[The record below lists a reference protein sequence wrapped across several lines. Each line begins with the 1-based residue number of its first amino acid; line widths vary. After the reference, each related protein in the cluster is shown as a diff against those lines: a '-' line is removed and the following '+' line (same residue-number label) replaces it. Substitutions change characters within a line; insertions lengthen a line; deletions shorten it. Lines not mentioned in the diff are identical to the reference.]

1 MKLTVI
7 IPLKLDNSTF
17 APTSALDNFSI
28 TPATGF
34 KAAKRWKCLFAA
46 TFVNK
51 APNLR
56 AAALNINI

>member
-34 KAAKRWKCLFAA
+34 KAAKR
-46 TFVNK
+46 
-51 APNLR
+51 
-56 AAALNINI
+56 